1 MYKRQS
7 RVVILL
13 NECQKLNITVH
24 PPDVNESKINFR
36 AIDEGT
42 ISFGLNA
49 IKNVGAKALHN
60 ILEVRDNMDKFH
72 TLFDFCEKLDL
83 RLVNKRVIESLIGA
97 GAMDGLEGNRA
108 QMYNA
113 VDKALKFAQQIQINT
128 NDSQF
133 SMFGEDSSESSIISK
148 PSLDEIKDWEVSEKL
163 SKEKELMGFYLTGH
177 PLLKF
182 ADV

>member
-1 MYKRQS
+1 MAKYYWLCSSEYLFDINAIKK
-7 RVVILL
+7 ILPHRYPFL
-13 NECQKLNITVH
+13 LIDRILDMK
-24 PPDVNESKINFR
+24 PGES
-36 AIDEGT
+36 
-42 ISFGLNA
+42 LNA

-128 NDSQF
+128 N
-133 SMFGEDSSESSIISK
+133 
-148 PSLDEIKDWEVSEKL
+148 V
-163 SKEKELMGFYLTGH
+163 
-177 PLLKF
+177 
-182 ADV
+182 